1 MATVMATTAITTVTT
16 MTDQRSLLRLMSW
29 MSPAFPTGAFTYSQ
43 GLEGAVHD
51 GLISDGDALRRWLE
65 DSLAFGQPW
74 NDAVLFAES
83 WRRARAGED
92 CLDVAELAEAMAGSA
107 GRHVE
112 TMGQGS
118 AFLKAAREWP
128 SPVLNALP
136 TGCPLPVAA
145 GAASGA
151 HGIDLSAA
159 LAAFLHA
166 TVSNAVQASLRLL
179 PLGQQQGVAIMAALE
194 DPVTETVEHAM
205 NSTLDDLGGAAFLA
219 EIMSM
224 RHETQYSRLFRS

>member
-1 MATVMATTAITTVTT
+1 MATAMDNTAIITGIT

-29 MSPAFPTGAFTYSQ
+29 MSPAFPTGAFAYSQ

-51 GLISDGDALRRWLE
+51 GLISDGDALRRWVE

-83 WRRARAGED
+83 WRRARTNED
-92 CLDVAELAEAMAGSA
+92 SLDVAELAEAMAGSA
-107 GRHVE
+107 GRRLE
-112 TMGQGS
+112 TMSQGS

-128 SPVLNALP
+128 SPILDALP
-136 TGCPLPVAA
+136 SDCPLPAAA

-151 HGIDLSAA
+151 HGIDLAAA

-166 TVSNAVQASLRLL
+166 MVSNAVQASLRLL
-179 PLGQQQGVAIMAALE
+179 PMGQQQGVAIMAALE
-194 DPVTETVEHAM
+194 DPVSDTVERAM
-205 NSTLDDLGGAAFLA
+205 NSTLNDLGGAAFLA

-224 RHETQYSRLFRS
+224 KHETQYSRLFRS